1 MINVKTIIQLSCRL
15 NLKSTPTQQ
24 PESVVNKRMT
34 QLKSF

>member
-15 NLKSTPTQQ
+15 NLKSTPTQH